1 MAMTIT
7 EATPHR
13 VVGGD
18 PRVSSVLELA
28 KKLIAMP
35 TVTNCA
41 EERLDEVHACGRFI
55 ADFLGTAGL
64 EVRLYDDG
72 AYPSVMAG
80 FPGGLTAPV
89 TLGGH
94 FDVVQPEPDDQQFEP
109 RIEGDY
115 LWGRGSADMKTV
127 VASYMVWMAET
138 LRLGPPFPNVNLLLV
153 GNEENGE
160 TEKWGTP
167 HVLEA
172 MKAERGWAPEF
183 MVLGERT
190 GEGGNEAFGSVC
202 TANRGIL
209 RMRIEGRGERGH
221 SGTSAV
227 PMDLVDRLIEART
240 AVAATFKRHLT
251 LSSNDGWQSNA
262 RVPFL
267 NVGEPGVYNIT
278 AGEGVLGLE
287 VRPIPEDDLPAL
299 VSNLKTVAGE
309 LGLEAV
315 VEVAD
320 AGIACPPDNRYL
332 AHLLAAVETTSGVPA
347 VVARKKPGTSARF
360 APGGNAVV
368 WGQSGIGPH
377 SKEERHY
384 IPSIGPYLRVL
395 DAFAIQLT
403 AEVLA

>member
-1 MAMTIT
+1 MVDKGARVLDSDS
-7 EATPHR
+7 EHR
-13 VVGGD
+13 VE
-18 PRVSSVLELA
+18 SVLGLSQ
-28 KKLIAMP
+28 KLISMP

-41 EERLDEVHACGRFI
+41 EERLDEVHACGRYVS
-55 ADFLGTAGL
+55 DFLIEAGL
-64 EVRLYDDG
+64 EVRLFDDG
-72 AYPSVMAG
+72 AYPSVLAG

-94 FDVVQPEPDDQQFEP
+94 FDVVQPEPDDRQFVP

-127 VASYMVWMAET
+127 VATYMVWMAEAV
-138 LRLGPPFPNVNLLLV
+138 RQGPPFPPINLLLV

-167 HVLEA
+167 HVLQA
-172 MKAERGWAPEF
+172 MKAERGWVPEF
-183 MVLGERT
+183 MALGERT
-190 GEGGNEAFGSVC
+190 GEQGHESFGSVC
-202 TANRGIL
+202 TANRGVL

-240 AVAATFKRHLT
+240 AVGATFKRHLT
-251 LSSNDGWQSNA
+251 LSSSDGWESTA

-278 AGEGVLGLE
+278 AGDGTLGIE
-287 VRPIPEDDLPAL
+287 VRSIPEDNLEAL
-299 VSNLKTVAGE
+299 VENLELVAEE
-309 LGLEAV
+309 LGLQAV

-320 AGIACPPDNRYL
+320 AGIACPPENKHL
-332 AHLLAAVETTSGVPA
+332 ADLLAAVEEASGASA

-368 WGQSGIGPH
+368 WGQTGIGPH

-384 IPSIGPYLRVL
+384 IPSIEPYLRAL
-395 DAFAIQLT
+395 DAFATRLKMT
-403 AEVLA
+403 DSDR

>member
-1 MAMTIT
+1 MVADS
-7 EATPHR
+7 AQSR
-13 VVGGD
+13 VH
-18 PRVSSVLELA
+18 SVLELA
-28 KKLIAMP
+28 KELIAMP

-41 EERLDEVHACGRFI
+41 KERLDEVHACGRFV
-55 ADFLGTAGL
+55 ADFLVKAGL
-64 EVRLYDDG
+64 EVRLYADG
-72 AYPSVMAG
+72 AYPSILAG
-80 FPGGLTAPV
+80 FPGSITAPV

-94 FDVVQPEPDDQQFEP
+94 FDVVQPEPDDRQFEP

-127 VASYMVWMAET
+127 VASYMVWMAEMN
-138 LRLGPPFPNVNLLLV
+138 RLGPPYPPVNLLLV

-172 MKAERGWAPEF
+172 MRTERGWVPEF

-190 GEGGNEAFGSVC
+190 GEEGSEIFGSVC
-202 TANRGIL
+202 TSNRGVL

-221 SGTSAV
+221 SGTAAV
-227 PMDLVDRLIEART
+227 PKDLVDRLIEAKT
-240 AVAATFKRHLT
+240 AVTATFKRHLT
-251 LSSNDGWQSNA
+251 LSSTDGWESTP

-278 AGEGVLGLE
+278 AGQGVLGLE

-299 VSNLKTVAGE
+299 VSNLETVAAE
-309 LGLEAV
+309 LGLETV

-320 AGIACPPDNRYL
+320 AGIACPSDNRHL
-332 AHLLAAVETTSGVPA
+332 GDLLAAVEDVSGAPA

-377 SKEERHY
+377 SREERHF
-384 IPSIGPYLRVL
+384 IPSIEPYLRVL
-395 DAFAIQLT
+395 DAFATRLK
-403 AEVLA
+403 

>member
-1 MAMTIT
+1 MANETVLN
-7 EATPHR
+7 AGNDGDRR
-13 VVGGD
+13 V
-18 PRVSSVLELA
+18 RSVLELA
-28 KKLIAMP
+28 QTLIAMP

-41 EERLDEVHACGRFI
+41 VERLDEVHACSRFI
-55 ADFLGTAGL
+55 AGFLQKAGL
-64 EVRLYDDG
+64 EVRLFDDG
-72 AYPSVMAG
+72 TYPSVLAG

-127 VASYMVWMAET
+127 VASYMVWMAAVVHK
-138 LRLGPPFPNVNLLLV
+138 GPPFPPVNLLLV

-160 TEKWGTP
+160 TESWGTP

-172 MKAERGWAPEF
+172 MNAESGWVPEF
-183 MVLGERT
+183 MILGERT
-190 GEGGNEAFGSVC
+190 GECGIEAFGSVC
-202 TANRGIL
+202 TENRGVL

-227 PMDLVDRLIEART
+227 PMDLVDRLIEARA

-251 LSSNDGWQSNA
+251 LSSIDGWQSTA

-287 VRPIPEDDLPAL
+287 VRPIPSDDMGAL
-299 VSNLKTVAGE
+299 VAN
-309 LGLEAV
+309 LEAV
-315 VEVAD
+315 AVELDLKAVVELAD
-320 AGIACPPDNRYL
+320 AGIACPSDNAHL
-332 AHLLAAVETTSGVPA
+332 AHLLAAVESTSGHPA

-368 WGQSGIGPH
+368 WGQTGIGPH

-395 DAFAIQLT
+395 DAFATRLKSDT
-403 AEVLA
+403 

>member
-1 MAMTIT
+1 MVNNSTT
-7 EATPHR
+7 RCDTSSDRR
-13 VVGGD
+13 VN
-18 PRVSSVLELA
+18 SVLELA
-28 KKLIAMP
+28 QTLIAMP

-41 EERLDEVHACGRFI
+41 VERLDEVHACGRFV
-55 ADFLGTAGL
+55 AEFLSKAGL
-64 EVRLYDDG
+64 DVRHFDDG
-72 AYPSVMAG
+72 AYPSVLAG
-80 FPGGLTAPV
+80 FPGALAAPV

-109 RIEGDY
+109 KIEGDY

-127 VASYMVWMAET
+127 VASYMVWMAEVA
-138 LRLGPPFPNVNLLLV
+138 RSGPPFPPVNLLLV

-160 TEKWGTP
+160 TESWGTP

-172 MKAERGWAPEF
+172 MNAESGWVPEF
-183 MVLGERT
+183 MILGERT
-190 GEGGNEAFGSVC
+190 GERGNEEFGSVC
-202 TANRGIL
+202 TENRGVL

-227 PMDLVDRLIEART
+227 PMDLVDRLIEARS

-251 LSSNDGWQSNA
+251 LSSVDGWQSTA

-287 VRPIPEDDLPAL
+287 VRPIPSDDMDAL
-299 VSNLKTVAGE
+299 VANLEAVAAE

-315 VEVAD
+315 VELAD
-320 AGIACPPDNRYL
+320 AGIACPSDNPHL
-332 AHLLAAVETTSGVPA
+332 AHLLAAVEDTSGVPA

-368 WGQSGIGPH
+368 WGQTGIGPH

-384 IPSIGPYLRVL
+384 IPSIGPYLKVL
-395 DAFAIQLT
+395 DA
-403 AEVLA
+403 LATRLI